1 MTAVPVQSPAAAG
14 PDHPAPGLSVK
25 RRSDLQIAARPA
37 PGQTLWTV
45 KDPLTLE
52 FFQLRDE
59 ERFVLE
65 QLDGQSSLAE
75 ICEAFH
81 RQFAP
86 RRLAPQDALRF
97 IDQLWQQG
105 LVTASVESP
114 TQLLL
119 ERRARRA
126 RGAVRQRLGSLL
138 AIRFRGVDPHRL
150 IDALYPFVRWLLTG
164 PALAAGTLLVLA
176 ALTLVLVEWE
186 TFQRRLPAMNQL
198 VQLHHLMWIV
208 PVVAG
213 VKILHELG
221 HAFACRHFGGTCR
234 EVGVML
240 LAFTPCLY
248 CNVSDAWLF
257 PNKWHRVAVSA
268 AGIAVELVLAAVCT
282 FLWWFSVPGPF
293 NAVCLYVMIVCTTST
308 LLLNGNP
315 LMRYD
320 GYYILSDLVEVPNLR
335 QRATGLM
342 KTRFWNLVTGTSG
355 RMRVPPLSL
364 RRELLTGF
372 GIAASLYLWLV
383 LVALTWMAYELLKPY
398 GLEPVA
404 VLLAVVV
411 IGSRIVAVVEDAGRE
426 LSYRSQVA
434 GLTASRTTLS
444 SLLVAG
450 LLAALL
456 LWPWPDRAEAPALVQ
471 PANAQRVY
479 VKVAGRLPDDI
490 ESECVR
496 PYTTVAAGNVLAV
509 LENPELELETAELAR
524 HRNRQQARVTAMER
538 RQFTDPV
545 SADQLAAAR
554 ATLADLAERL
564 RRREQGRADLV
575 LKAPREG
582 VVLPAPP
589 PPSISSPDDLP
600 QRQSHPLA
608 VESAGAWLP
617 ARTVLCLIGD
627 PEETELAAVFSQE
640 DVSRLETGQ
649 PVRIAL
655 PECPGQ
661 ILTGTVAEVAE
672 DALAATPEEFFAA
685 GVVDSHVGR
694 DGVPRP
700 LEPTFMVRIALDDVH
715 SRLTRGSIGRV
726 KVQTGTASLWTR
738 LLRFTR
744 KTFHFDL

>member
-1 MTAVPVQSPAAAG
+1 MTAVPVQSPAAAD
-14 PDHPAPGLSVK
+14 PDHPAPELSVK

-37 PGQTLWTV
+37 PGQALWTV

-65 QLDGQSSLAE
+65 QLDGRTSLAE

-86 RRLAPQDALRF
+86 RQLAPEDALRF

-138 AIRFRGVDPHRL
+138 AIRFRGVDPHRM

-176 ALTLVLVEWE
+176 ALTLVLVEWD

-335 QRATGLM
+335 QRAT
-342 KTRFWNLVTGTSG
+342 
-355 RMRVPPLSL
+355 
-364 RRELLTGF
+364 
-372 GIAASLYLWLV
+372 
-383 LVALTWMAYELLKPY
+383 
-398 GLEPVA
+398 
-404 VLLAVVV
+404 
-411 IGSRIVAVVEDAGRE
+411 
-426 LSYRSQVA
+426 
-434 GLTASRTTLS
+434 
-444 SLLVAG
+444 
-450 LLAALL
+450 
-456 LWPWPDRAEAPALVQ
+456 PD
-471 PANAQRVY
+471 
-479 VKVAGRLPDDI
+479 
-490 ESECVR
+490 
-496 PYTTVAAGNVLAV
+496 
-509 LENPELELETAELAR
+509 
-524 HRNRQQARVTAMER
+524 
-538 RQFTDPV
+538 
-545 SADQLAAAR
+545 
-554 ATLADLAERL
+554 
-564 RRREQGRADLV
+564 
-575 LKAPREG
+575 
-582 VVLPAPP
+582 
-589 PPSISSPDDLP
+589 
-600 QRQSHPLA
+600 
-608 VESAGAWLP
+608 
-617 ARTVLCLIGD
+617 
-627 PEETELAAVFSQE
+627 
-640 DVSRLETGQ
+640 
-649 PVRIAL
+649 
-655 PECPGQ
+655 
-661 ILTGTVAEVAE
+661 
-672 DALAATPEEFFAA
+672 
-685 GVVDSHVGR
+685 
-694 DGVPRP
+694 
-700 LEPTFMVRIALDDVH
+700 
-715 SRLTRGSIGRV
+715 
-726 KVQTGTASLWTR
+726 
-738 LLRFTR
+738 
-744 KTFHFDL
+744 